1 MDAIDTAEVGVHSYI
16 TKNGHS
22 QEYRTF
28 TVPEWMHTHW
38 NKSMEG
44 EKEGIKERGVG
55 GKMLSMKLNYILQC
69 L

>member
-1 MDAIDTAEVGVHSYI
+1 MDAIDTGEVGVHSYI

-44 EKEGIKERGVG
+44 EKEGMEKKEGLG
-55 GKMLSMKLNYILQC
+55 GKC
-69 L
+69 